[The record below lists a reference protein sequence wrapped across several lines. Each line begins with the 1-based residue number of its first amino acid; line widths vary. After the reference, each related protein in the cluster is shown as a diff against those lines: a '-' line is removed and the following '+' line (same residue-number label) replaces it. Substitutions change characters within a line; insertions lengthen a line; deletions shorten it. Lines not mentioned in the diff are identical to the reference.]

1 MIIFSIETSCDDTC
15 VSFIK
20 VNEKK
25 KSKVE
30 ILSNLISSQVKLHKK
45 YGGVYP
51 LMAQREHQKNLPLL
65 FEKAKKEAGNPE
77 IDLIAVTIGPG
88 LDPCLWTG
96 VNFAEDLSKKL
107 KIPIFPINHIEGHIY
122 ANFVE
127 LDLDFQK
134 VFPAIC
140 LIVSGGHTQLI
151 LVKDFGD
158 YEILGETRDDAAG
171 ECFDKIGRMLGLS
184 YPGGSAIEKESYK
197 EIKKRR
203 GIELPSPMMFQKNY
217 DFSFSGLKTAV
228 LYNFKKQNLE
238 TQKDKDYIR
247 EICYE
252 TQKAIIDVLLFK
264 TIKAAKDY
272 NVKSIILGGGVTANK
287 ELKERF
293 QEKVSNDLSDV
304 NLYFPNTQYSIDN
317 SLMIGLTA
325 YYHWLKNK
333 KSNLKDLKVN
343 ANLRI

>member
-15 VSFIK
+15 ISFIR

-25 KSKVE
+25 KSKIK
-30 ILSNLISSQVKLHKK
+30 ILSNLISSQIELHKE

-77 IDLIAVTIGPG
+77 IDLIAVTVGPG
-88 LDPCLWTG
+88 LDPCLWAG
-96 VNFAEDLSKKL
+96 VNFAKDLSGKL
-107 KIPIFPINHIEGHIY
+107 RVPVFPVNHIEGHIY
-122 ANFVE
+122 ANFIE
-127 LDLDFQK
+127 SNLDFQK

-140 LIVSGGHTQLI
+140 LVVSGGHTQLI
-151 LVKDFGD
+151 LVKDFGN
-158 YEILGETRDDAAG
+158 YKILGETRDDAAG

-184 YPGGSAIEKESYK
+184 YPGGPAIEKESYK
-197 EIKKRR
+197 EIKNRR
-203 GIELPSPMMFQKNY
+203 GIKLPKPMMFQKNY

-228 LYNFKKQNLE
+228 LYDYKKQDLK

-252 TQKAIIDVLLFK
+252 VQESIIDVLLFK
-264 TIKAAKDY
+264 TIKASKDH

-287 ELKERF
+287 ELRKKF
-293 QEKVSNDLSDV
+293 QEKVSKDLPSI
-304 NLYFPNTQYSIDN
+304 NLYFPDAQYSMDN

-325 YYHWLKNK
+325 YYHWLKSK
-333 KSNLKDLKVN
+333 KSNLKDIKVN
-343 ANLRI
+343 ANLRV